1 MIGNMDELS
10 NREGN
15 PRPAKVNEYNSIS
28 RECMC
33 INYRLRFR
41 TDIYIYIYKEK
52 TARIIFARSR
62 LFLVHE
68 KVNVIRDVESWNYFV
83 VIIGYIF
90 VVNCCDY
97 KIYTTTIR

>member
-15 PRPAKVNEYNSIS
+15 PCPAKVNEYNSIS

-41 TDIYIYIYKEK
+41 TDIYIYIKGK
-52 TARIIFARSR
+52 NGANNFCSFAFIPRTRES
-62 LFLVHE
+62 
-68 KVNVIRDVESWNYFV
+68 KRDS
-83 VIIGYIF
+83 
-90 VVNCCDY
+90 
-97 KIYTTTIR
+97 

>member
-10 NREGN
+10 NQEGN
-15 PRPAKVNEYNSIS
+15 HRQAKVNEYNSIS

-41 TDIYIYIYKEK
+41 TDIYVYIHKKKK

-62 LFLVHE
+62 LLLE
-68 KVNVIRDVESWNYFV
+68 KVNVIRDVESWNYFPCYYWK
-83 VIIGYIF
+83 YI
-90 VVNCCDY
+90 C
-97 KIYTTTIR
+97 R